1 VSPARQPPEAIP
13 TSVFRTLRFQL
24 IAIVV
29 LTVATVLV
37 LSQWV
42 DTRLSERAQ
51 ERDLQERALLALRTV
66 ASMWGRT
73 EPDALRQE
81 LIAIAEGDRE
91 ITAIDI
97 FGLGGSPPEVLIT
110 TRDTPEEAAGTLTA
124 DAAQGLVRGSSMT
137 LDRER
142 VGEGVWRVA
151 MPLRRDEAL
160 VGAAQV
166 ELSLD
171 ELAHLT
177 RRLRVIDA
185 AILVCSTLLI
195 SFALAF
201 FLERRVGRPVA
212 ALVAGMQR
220 AESGELGVRVE
231 AARGGEFGFVAG
243 SLNRMLSRI
252 EELTAGLESRVR
264 QATRDLA
271 DKNREL
277 QRANERLWQA
287 QLEIG
292 RSGRLAA
299 LGQMAATIAH
309 ELGTPLNSVLGYTQL
324 LRRESWPAEHGEKL
338 AIIES
343 QVQRMIE
350 TIRSVLDRTRDRE
363 LQRAPV
369 SLGPLVAEALTIVSS
384 RLAGRSVALQSLV
397 PPDLPPV
404 PADAAALRQV
414 LLNLLTNAIDATEPP
429 GAITVSAAVLPRN
442 GRPAPSLELTVSDTG
457 HGMAPEELRRAVEP
471 FYTTKAPGRG
481 TGLGLAIVDHIVRAH
496 GGQLEVES
504 VRGHGTS
511 VRVRLPMETS

>member
-1 VSPARQPPEAIP
+1 
-13 TSVFRTLRFQL
+13 VFRTLRFQL

-29 LTVATVLV
+29 LTVATVLAV
-37 LSQWV
+37 SQWV
-42 DTRLSERAQ
+42 DTRLSERAE
-51 ERDLQERALLALRTV
+51 ERDLQDRALLALRTV

-73 EPDALRQE
+73 EREALRRE
-81 LIAIAEGDRE
+81 LVAIAEGDRE

-97 FGLGGSPPEVLIT
+97 FGLAGGRPEALLT
-110 TRDTPEEAAGTLTA
+110 TRDAPEAAAGTLKP
-124 DAAQGLVRGSSMT
+124 DAATQLVRGSSMT

-142 VGEGVWRVA
+142 MGAGVWRVA
-151 MPLRRDEAL
+151 VPLRRDGAL

-171 ELAHLT
+171 ELARLK
-177 RRLRVIDA
+177 RRLRVIDG

-201 FLERRVGRPVA
+201 FLERRVARPVA

-231 AARGGEFGFVAG
+231 AARGGEFAFLAG
-243 SLNRMLSRI
+243 ALNRMLSRL
-252 EELTAGLESRVR
+252 EELTAGLELRVR
-264 QATRDLA
+264 RATRDLA
-271 DKNREL
+271 EKNREL
-277 QRANERLWQA
+277 QQANERLWQA

-324 LRRESWPAEHGEKL
+324 LRRQSWSSEDGEKL

-369 SLGPLVAEALTIVSS
+369 SLEPLVAEALTIVSS
-384 RLAGRSVALQSLV
+384 RLAGRDVALQSLV
-397 PPDLPPV
+397 SSDLPPV

-429 GAITVSAAVLPRN
+429 GTITVSAAVLPQN
-442 GRPAPSLELTVSDTG
+442 GRPGRSLELTVADTG

-504 VRGHGTS
+504 VRGQGTS
-511 VRVRLPMETS
+511 VRVRLPMEDS

>member
-1 VSPARQPPEAIP
+1 VNLPRQPPEAIP

-37 LSQWV
+37 ISQWIN
-42 DTRLSERAQ
+42 TRLSEHAQ

-66 ASMWGRT
+66 DSLWGRT
-73 EPDALRQE
+73 DPDTLRRE
-81 LIAIAEGDRE
+81 LVAMAEGDRE

-97 FGLGGSPPEVLIT
+97 FGLGGRAPEVLVT
-110 TRDTPEEAAGTLTA
+110 TRDAPATETLA
-124 DAAQGLVRGSSMT
+124 PDAAAQLAHGSPMS
-137 LDRER
+137 LDRE
-142 VGEGVWRVA
+142 GLGASVWRVA
-151 MPLRRDEAL
+151 VPLRRDGAL

-166 ELSLD
+166 ELSVE
-171 ELAHLT
+171 ELSRLKQHLV
-177 RRLRVIDA
+177 VIDF
-185 AILVCSTLLI
+185 AILGCSTLLI
-195 SFALAF
+195 CVALAF
-201 FLERRVGRPVA
+201 FLERRVARPVA

-220 AESGELGVRVE
+220 AESGERGVRVQ
-231 AARGGEFGFVAG
+231 AARGGEFAFLAG

-264 QATRDLA
+264 QATRALA

-277 QRANERLWQA
+277 EQANERLWHA

-324 LRRESWPAEHGEKL
+324 LRRQQWPADDQEKL
-338 AIIES
+338 GIIES

-363 LQRAPV
+363 LARAPV
-369 SLGPLVAEALTIVSS
+369 SLAPLVAEALTMVSS
-384 RLAGRSVALQSLV
+384 RLAGRDLALESRI
-397 PPDLPPV
+397 PPDLPTV

-414 LLNLLTNAIDATEPP
+414 VLNLLTNAIDATEPP
-429 GAITVSAAVLPRN
+429 GVITVRAAVVPQN
-442 GRPAPSLELTVSDTG
+442 GRPGPSLELTVSDTG

-504 VRGHGTS
+504 ERGRGTS
-511 VRVRLPMETS
+511 VHVRLPMEAS